1 MEKTFCYVN
10 GQIVDSQFAMV
21 SVFDHGFTVADGV
34 FETLKLSSGS
44 VFALDRHLDRLEQS
58 CFGLGITCPNRELIR
73 KAVSEVCAKNN
84 SIDYGRLRIT
94 VTSGAGPLGSDR
106 LQSQPTL
113 VISVAPQSQ
122 WPSTAQLLI
131 MPWARNE
138 TSPLV
143 TVKTTS
149 YAENVHALAIAKSF
163 DFSEAIFLNTQ
174 GKVTEG
180 TGSNIFFVKDRV
192 IFTPDKTSGLLQG
205 VTRNLVIEW
214 AATKFEI
221 RESSVSEEN
230 LFNADE
236 MFITSTTRDVQPVS
250 RLARLDNSH
259 RITKEAVY
267 EIGSVTQEI
276 ALLFKSQSQ
285 QMSNP

>member
-1 MEKTFCYVN
+1 MEKTYCYVN
-10 GQIVDSQFAMV
+10 GQILDSQLASI

-34 FETLKLSSGS
+34 FETLKLNSGR

-58 CFGLGITCPNRELIR
+58 CLGLGITCPSREML
-73 KAVSEVCAKNN
+73 KNAVSEVCALND
-84 SIDYGRLRIT
+84 SIANGRLRIT
-94 VTSGAGPLGSDR
+94 VTSGSGPLGSDR
-106 LQSQPTL
+106 HQSQPTL
-113 VISVAPQSQ
+113 VVSVAAQAQ

-143 TVKTTS
+143 SVKTTS
-149 YAENVHALAIAKSF
+149 YAENVHALAVAKSL

-180 TGSNIFFVKDRV
+180 TGSNVFLVKDRV
-192 IFTPDKTSGLLQG
+192 IFTPNITSGLLQG
-205 VTRNLVIEW
+205 VTRNLVLEW
-214 AATKFEI
+214 AVEMFEI
-221 RESSVSEEN
+221 RETALSEED

-236 MFITSTTRDVQPVS
+236 IFITSTTRDVQPVS
-250 RLARLDNSH
+250 RLAKLDNSH
-259 RITKEAVY
+259 RISKEAVY

>member
-10 GQIVDSQFAMV
+10 GQILDSQLASI

-34 FETLKLSSGS
+34 FETLKLNSGK

-58 CFGLGITCPNRELIR
+58 CLGLGITCPSREMLT
-73 KAVSEVCAKNN
+73 KAVSEVCALND
-84 SIDYGRLRIT
+84 SIANGRLRIT
-94 VTSGAGPLGSDR
+94 VTSGSGPLGSDR
-106 LQSQPTL
+106 HQSQPTI
-113 VISVAPQSQ
+113 VISVAPQAQ

-143 TVKTTS
+143 SVKTTS
-149 YAENVHALAIAKSF
+149 YAENVHALAVAKSL

-180 TGSNIFFVKDRV
+180 TGSNVFLVKDRV
-192 IFTPDKTSGLLQG
+192 IFTPNITSGLLQG
-205 VTRNLVIEW
+205 VTRNLVLEW
-214 AATKFEI
+214 AVAMFEI
-221 RESSVSEEN
+221 RETALSEED

-236 MFITSTTRDVQPVS
+236 IFITSTTREVQPVS
-250 RLARLDNSH
+250 RLAKLDNSH
-259 RITKEAVY
+259 RISREVVY

>member
-10 GQIVDSQFAMV
+10 GQIIDSHLASI

-34 FETLKLSSGS
+34 FETLKLNSGK

-58 CFGLGITCPNRELIR
+58 CLGLGITCPSREMLT
-73 KAVSEVCAKNN
+73 KAVSEVCALND
-84 SIDYGRLRIT
+84 SIANGRLRIT
-94 VTSGAGPLGSDR
+94 VTSGSGPLGSDR
-106 LQSQPTL
+106 HQSQPTL
-113 VISVAPQSQ
+113 VISVAPQAQ

-143 TVKTTS
+143 SVKTTS
-149 YAENVHALAIAKSF
+149 YAENVHALAVAKSF
-163 DFSEAIFLNTQ
+163 DFSEAIFLNNQ

-180 TGSNIFFVKDRV
+180 TGSNIFLVKDRV
-192 IFTPDKTSGLLQG
+192 IFTPDITSGLLQG
-205 VTRNLVIEW
+205 VTRNLVLEW
-214 AATKFEI
+214 AVAKFEI
-221 RESSVSEEN
+221 RESALSEED

-236 MFITSTTRDVQPVS
+236 IFITSTTRDVQPVS
-250 RLARLDNSH
+250 RLAKLDNSH
-259 RITKEAVY
+259 RISKEAVY

>member
-10 GQIVDSQFAMV
+10 GQIIDSQLASV

-34 FETLKLSSGS
+34 FETLKLNSGR

-58 CFGLGITCPNRELIR
+58 CLGLGITCPSREILN
-73 KAVSEVCAKNN
+73 KAVSEVCALND
-84 SIDYGRLRIT
+84 SIANGRLRIT
-94 VTSGAGPLGSDR
+94 VTSGSGPLGSDR
-106 LQSQPTL
+106 HQSQPTL
-113 VISVAPQSQ
+113 VVSVAAQAQ

-163 DFSEAIFLNTQ
+163 NYSEAIFLNTQ
-174 GKVTEG
+174 GKVAEG
-180 TGSNIFFVKDRV
+180 TGSNVFFVKDKE
-192 IFTPDKTSGLLQG
+192 IFTPDKNSGLLQG
-205 VTRNLVIEW
+205 VTRNLVLEW
-214 AATKFEI
+214 AVAKFKI
-221 RESSVSEEN
+221 RETQVSEED
-230 LFNADE
+230 LFTADE
-236 MFITSTTRDVQPVS
+236 IFITSTTRDVQPVS
-250 RLARLDNSH
+250 RLAKLDNSH
-259 RITKEAVY
+259 RISREVVY

>member
-10 GQIVDSQFAMV
+10 GQIIDSQLASI

-34 FETLKLSSGS
+34 FETLKLNSGK

-58 CFGLGITCPNRELIR
+58 CLGLGITCPSREMLT
-73 KAVSEVCAKNN
+73 KAVSEVCALND
-84 SIDYGRLRIT
+84 SIANGRLRIT
-94 VTSGAGPLGSDR
+94 VTSGSGPLGSDR
-106 LQSQPTL
+106 HQSQPTL
-113 VISVAPQSQ
+113 VISVAPQAQ

-143 TVKTTS
+143 SVKTIS
-149 YAENVHALAIAKSF
+149 YAENVHALAVAKSF

-180 TGSNIFFVKDRV
+180 TGSNIFLVKDRV
-192 IFTPDKTSGLLQG
+192 IFTPKITSGLLQG
-205 VTRNLVIEW
+205 VTRNLVLEW
-214 AATKFEI
+214 AVAKFEI
-221 RESSVSEEN
+221 RESALSEEN

-236 MFITSTTRDVQPVS
+236 IFITSTTRDVQPVS

-259 RITKEAVY
+259 RISKESVY
-267 EIGSVTQEI
+267 EVGPVTQEI